1 MRRTDDGTEWTGN
14 ARRDKRDDDDDDDDD
29 ESRGGV
35 SWDDR
40 ATDEDRDRECGGK
53 ERKDPD
59 DDVSWVSYRA
69 DARDGVR
76 DA

>member
-1 MRRTDDGTEWTGN
+1 MRRTEDDTEWTGN
-14 ARRDKRDDDDDDDDD
+14 ARRDERDDDDDG
-29 ESRGGV
+29 RGGV

-76 DA
+76 NA